1 MSTTQSPDTFPL
13 SPAQS
18 QALEFLKAW
27 SGKVPLLQLWAPSG
41 MGKTTVLKRLQHE
54 TNGHW
59 IDPSELV
66 QTVAKLHPLAIEEG
80 IVHVLSEAMKKHSL
94 IIIDDFDHFY
104 RHAQTCGEYIRSNY
118 FDTVL
123 KAMVSQAA
131 NRNAQL
137 VVGTQGSLPEGISS
151 GAWSHPIPGFQVEDY
166 QCILANMTGLDT
178 SKFDFKTIHR
188 FAPNMTCGPLQQAS
202 RWLSSNA
209 DSTTDQLLEFIQSQG
224 MSSNVDTEEVQDV
237 TLDDLIG
244 ADHIQASLEEN
255 IILPLENSD
264 LAMRFGLTPKRGV
277 ILAGPPGTGKTTV
290 GRALARR
297 LKGKFFLIDGTMI
310 SGTNHFYYHVD
321 HVFQQAVANAP
332 SIVFIDDSDVIFESG
347 REHGLY
353 RYLLT
358 KLDGLESKSASSV
371 CVILTAM
378 DLGNIP
384 PALVRS
390 GRIELWLETHLPNG
404 AARRELLERLISD
417 KVEIADANS
426 WPAIVERTDGMS
438 GADLKRVVQDA
449 KLKLANDIVKG
460 RSISTFESYL
470 LAAIDGLVESREA
483 YVAAVKR
490 AYAVNAD
497 RPRWFNVHPELFES
511 SSNSSSEYD

>member
-1 MSTTQSPDTFPL
+1 MSITQSPETFPL

-18 QALEFLKAW
+18 QAFEFLKAW

-80 IVHVLSEAMKKHSL
+80 IVHVLSEAMNKHSL

-131 NRNAQL
+131 NCNAQL
-137 VVGTQGSLPEGISS
+137 VVGTQGALPDGISS
-151 GAWSHPIPGFQVEDY
+151 GAWSHPIPDFQVEDY
-166 QCILANMTGLDT
+166 QCILSNMTGLDT

-188 FAPNMTCGPLQQAS
+188 FAPNMTCRLLQQAS
-202 RWLSSNA
+202 RWLSTNA
-209 DSTTDQLLEFIQSQG
+209 DSTTEKLLEFIQSQG

-244 ADHIQASLEEN
+244 ADHIKASLEEN
-255 IILPLENSD
+255 IILPLENSE

-358 KLDGLESKSASSV
+358 KLDGLESKSVSSV

-404 AARRELLERLISD
+404 TARRELLSRLISN
-417 KVEIADANS
+417 KLEIADATS
-426 WPAIVERTDGMS
+426 WPAIIERTDGMS

-460 RSISTFESYL
+460 RSISNFETYL

-511 SSNSSSEYD
+511 SSRTGPEYD